1 MEKPRHPLVSLVLP
15 SVVLL
20 LFSNILLVSFAH
32 REHTLYAWDHVAY
45 WSMSL
50 DLARDFRER
59 PIAALSEIGRSV
71 WEDEIN
77 LLPTTLPALVL
88 IPTSG
93 SRAAYLLAIFNL
105 YSIPTLIFGFI
116 LFTHICGNRRAPNLA
131 IWCSA
136 IFLLPSFWQ
145 PLTLGYPGS
154 GGMILAFL
162 VLTLAWTRDD
172 NHQDVS
178 LSKLLLMAL
187 LLALLTLF
195 RRWWAFWTLSFCLVW
210 AGELLLRAGFQFSSD
225 PVQAKKHLKRLA
237 VLGSSVL
244 AFLLLLGGPRIL
256 TIARTDYA
264 GEFSH
269 YKIHDGLQGVF
280 VLLKGEFGL
289 LGLLLL
295 FAAWLLL
302 LFEPRWASRVIFL
315 SAHSLLT
322 AILFLR
328 VQDPS
333 PQHWYLLMP
342 AALLLLAGGIQTAIE
357 KFPSPQMR
365 IVFVA
370 IGLGGILISGSVF
383 GLRLPGVRLAP
394 RIRIKPT
401 HRTDLQEI
409 RNLMA
414 FLDEREATR
423 TGWIYVLSGTGKLP
437 ESGLA
442 FINLSLGSNYRCPA
456 WILET
461 QQVDLRDGFPRGIFL
476 ARYLLAPRPAQY
488 RGTTQRVIQLPA
500 EDFQNGTG
508 VASAF
513 SAIGKKF
520 YLEGGIEVQVF
531 ERVRPNSRDEI
542 DGLSHRLRSYYPD
555 HPKVWRYLP

>member
-1 MEKPRHPLVSLVLP
+1 MLVL
-15 SVVLL
+15 VL
-20 LFSNILLVSFAH
+20 NILLVSFIQK
-32 REHTLYAWDHVAY
+32 EKTLYAWDHVAY

-50 DLARDFRER
+50 NLARDFREQPR
-59 PIAALSEIGRSV
+59 AAISEVATSL
-71 WEDEIN
+71 WKDEIN
-77 LLPTTLPALVL
+77 LLPSVLPALA
-88 IPTSG
+88 INPSSTT
-93 SRAAYLLAIFNL
+93 RRAYLLAILNL
-105 YSIPTLIFGFI
+105 YSIPAL
-116 LFTHICGNRRAPNLA
+116 ICGFFVLTNISGTRRVSDLA
-131 IWCSA
+131 LWCCA
-136 IFLLPSFWQ
+136 VLLLPAFWQ
-145 PLTLGYPGS
+145 PLSVGYPGS

-162 VLTLAWTRDD
+162 VLTLAWSGAKEKRDLD
-172 NHQDVS
+172 IPRLVA
-178 LSKLLLMAL
+178 MGL
-187 LLALLTLF
+187 LLATLTLF
-195 RRWWAFWTLSFCLVW
+195 RRWWAFWTLSFCVVW
-210 AGELLLRAGFQFSSD
+210 AAELLFRAALQFSSD
-225 PVQAKKHLKRLA
+225 RAQAGISVKRLTI
-237 VLGSSVL
+237 LGTSVI
-244 AFLLLLGGPRIL
+244 AFLLLLGGPRML
-256 TIARTDYA
+256 TIAHTDYA
-264 GEFSH
+264 GQFSH
-269 YKIHDGLQGVF
+269 YKIHHGLQGACA
-280 VLLKGEFGL
+280 LLKGEIGL
-289 LGLLLL
+289 LVLLML

-302 LFEPRWASRVIFL
+302 LSEPRWKSKAFFISI
-315 SAHSLLT
+315 HSLMT
-322 AILFLR
+322 AGLFSR

-342 AALLLLAGGIQTAIE
+342 GILLILAAGAQVAMNRLRPQHSRFFFAGICLAG
-357 KFPSPQMR
+357 
-365 IVFVA
+365 V
-370 IGLGGILISGSVF
+370 LISGSVF

-409 RNLMA
+409 RNLMT

-476 ARYLLAPRPAQY
+476 ARYLLVPRPAQY

-531 ERVRPNSRDEI
+531 ERVRPNSQDEI

-555 HPKVWRYLP
+555 HPMVWRYLP